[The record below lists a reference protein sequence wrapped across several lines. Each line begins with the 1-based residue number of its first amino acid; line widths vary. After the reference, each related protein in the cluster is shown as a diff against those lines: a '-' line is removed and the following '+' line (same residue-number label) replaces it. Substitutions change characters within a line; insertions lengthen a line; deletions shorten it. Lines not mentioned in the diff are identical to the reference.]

1 MDNSQPD
8 YFIVAVILTA
18 VVYMFFPIIKIIT
31 NHGNLFERKR
41 AKRIALWNSVVVGAV
56 FCLLTSA
63 LIGPWSAAP
72 AFIYFWINSA
82 ILTDKSKKEGS
93 DAVQAKED
101 NIENVGKPT
110 SDETV
115 VGNAIQ
121 SENTANINP
130 VKQETNDQPY
140 VKPYNTESIIQPLVS
155 EISDTANKKPGKPKY
170 CSRCGQLIDR
180 KTKKCT
186 GCGRRYVPIKPIVA
200 SIAAVVLMGGIV
212 CFFCFA
218 VPEIRYQQAISYY
231 KQGEYDKANALLQH
245 DLDYKDSRKYLHTH
259 ILTTIET
266 VDATCDTDGY
276 KTKKW
281 ACGKTVKEVIKS
293 HHTFSEATCTAPK
306 TCQICGMTSGDALGH
321 SYGTFCTRC
330 GERLFKTQVYSGT
343 DSDTISNINLPN
355 GDFKITIEY
364 DGNENFSAG
373 GMDGTVY
380 FRTTSSTT
388 RSFDVISVGYNE
400 NKRIVIMCDGGSWTV
415 TIEAIK

>member
-63 LIGPWSAAP
+63 FIGPWSAAP
-72 AFIYFWINSA
+72 AFIYYWINSA
-82 ILTDKSKKEGS
+82 ILTEKSKKEGS

-155 EISDTANKKPGKPKY
+155 EISATDNKKPGKSKY

-186 GCGRRYVPIKPIVA
+186 GCGRQSY
-200 SIAAVVLMGGIV
+200 SIINISNLLKSLSLYK
-212 CFFCFA
+212 
-218 VPEIRYQQAISYY
+218 PEILKKLNGAIGYFGYVIWILLTSLTIYMPLCVIGENY
-231 KQGEYDKANALLQH
+231 KISAVGVILISALLQG
-245 DLDYKDSRKYLHTH
+245 LSVLPFLEIIY
-259 ILTTIET
+259 ET
-266 VDATCDTDGY
+266 ALWV
-276 KTKKW
+276 W
-281 ACGKTVKEVIKS
+281 IIVIYNDVSKLLMPF
-293 HHTFSEATCTAPK
+293 HWIGFVLY
-306 TCQICGMTSGDALGH
+306 IGMTLIPL
-321 SYGTFCTRC
+321 FR
-330 GERLFKTQVYSGT
+330 RLYVYVR
-343 DSDTISNINLPN
+343 D
-355 GDFKITIEY
+355 
-364 DGNENFSAG
+364 
-373 GMDGTVY
+373 
-380 FRTTSSTT
+380 R
-388 RSFDVISVGYNE
+388 
-400 NKRIVIMCDGGSWTV
+400 
-415 TIEAIK
+415 